1 MCWCY
6 CKHHLNDSYVFGVQ
20 SIMRKNAESLLQ
32 QQVKT
37 LLMSCGYTV
46 IEVGKTRAKVK
57 CNSCGAWSY
66 PRGWQGNTLG
76 APDLYIHH
84 KQWHKVALG
93 IELKTE
99 KGAVRERQQELANDN
114 LTTICRSLD
123 DVIVAVMKI
132 DEMFNIDSKLKK
144 VTWIT

>member
-1 MCWCY
+1 
-6 CKHHLNDSYVFGVQ
+6 
-20 SIMRKNAESLLQ
+20 MRKNAEAILQ

-37 LLMSCGYTV
+37 LLTTCGYTV
-46 IEVGKTRAKVK
+46 IEVGKTRAKTK
-57 CNSCGAWSY
+57 CVSCGAWSY

-84 KQWHKVALG
+84 KQWRHVALG

-99 KGAVRERQQELANDN
+99 KGAVRERQQDLADNN
-114 LTTICRSLD
+114 LTTICRSID
-123 DVIVAVMKI
+123 DVINAVMKV
-132 DEMFNIDSKLKK
+132 DEMFNLESKLKK